1 MKNSSACIGLAAFVS
16 FIGAAVYA
24 ALFNVEILPSG
35 NIFAV
40 TGIIIV
46 LTALTVLTVCTFCCR
61 CSETQSFHH
70 SAGCFGKTLV
80 FAAVAL
86 LCVSALLLT
95 LPVAVTMLYT
105 AVLFLA
111 VFLWKFTLILWGLC
125 LVCAVPS
132 RCYMDENSCSCAN
145 TAENSCY
152 TANRYRY

>member
-1 MKNSSACIGLAAFVS
+1 MKNSSACTALAAFVS
-16 FIGAAVYA
+16 FVGAAVYA
-24 ALFNVEILPSG
+24 ALFNAEILPSG

-40 TGIIIV
+40 TGIIIA

-95 LPVAVTMLYT
+95 LPAAVTMLYT

-111 VFLWKFTLILWGLC
+111 VFFWKFTLILWGLC

-132 RCYMDENSCSCAN
+132 RCYMDENSCNCAN